1 MALDPNISLGVKP
14 LQLADPLAQY
24 GQMATIQNAQNQNAL
39 AQYQLGSAQRAE
51 KTQNVLADAYAQS
64 IDQNTGE
71 IDYNKLTKLVGAGG
85 GGALL
90 PGIQKSR
97 LEQQTARTTQ
107 QKSETELLD
116 AKLKQSRGFLDTI
129 DPAAPDAP
137 ARYLAWHEANHRDPI
152 VGAAL
157 AARGVTADQSRA
169 QIMAAI
175 QKGPEA
181 FAQLINQS
189 KLGTEKFMEMN
200 KPTLT
205 PQNLG
210 GTVRVLSSPGLG
222 GTATPVVGSTA
233 TTTMTPFQAEDL
245 KVKQGQLRIA
255 QERLAA
261 EAATGVLSPDSQELA
276 ANLYLTTGTLPP
288 MGIGKG
294 GAALKASIMNRAA
307 EISKAGGATPAA
319 GAANIIAAK
328 QDVGTQTKALK
339 DFSTGVQGQMVT
351 SFNTAID
358 HLGTMDKL
366 VDALN
371 NGDIKA
377 FNSLG
382 NTVARQT
389 GAPAPTNFDTARHI
403 VGAEIQKAIIRAG
416 GTGKEREEAANAFAN
431 AGSPAQ
437 LKGVIDTYK
446 QLLGGQLN
454 SLEMQYTANTGR
466 KDFNKKL
473 SPTAQETVRKLR
485 GEGGV
490 APAGNGVD
498 VGNPLL
504 QTTP

>member
-1 MALDPNISLGVKP
+1 MAEYAQMQQIVNARDAQQMNALKMQEAQATMEERNALRRLDPTSADYEA
-14 LQLADPLAQY
+14 QLFRLNP
-24 GQMATIQNAQNQNAL
+24 
-39 AQYQLGSAQRAE
+39 QLGISYRKEAAATGASKAAQKTSEFNLTAAKSKFIDDAKRNLSSNPSDATVVSWGEDAVIQGLYTQPQADATVAHLLSLPLDQRAR
-51 KTQNVLADAYAQS
+51 TLSMA
-64 IDQNTGE
+64 
-71 IDYNKLTKLVGAGG
+71 GAS
-85 GGALL
+85 A
-90 PGIQKSR
+90 
-97 LEQQTARTTQ
+97 
-107 QKSETELLD
+107 SEL
-116 AKLKQSRGFLDTI
+116 
-129 DPAAPDAP
+129 
-137 ARYLAWHEANHRDPI
+137 
-152 VGAAL
+152 
-157 AARGVTADQSRA
+157 
-169 QIMAAI
+169 
-175 QKGPEA
+175 
-181 FAQLINQS
+181 
-189 KLGTEKFMEMN
+189 

-210 GTVRVLSSPGLG
+210 GTVRVLSTPAFG
-222 GTATPVVGSTA
+222 GTATPVAGSTA
-233 TTTMTPFQAEDL
+233 ATTMTPFQAEDL
-245 KVKQGQLRIA
+245 KVKQGQLRVA
-255 QERLAA
+255 QDRLAA

-382 NTVARQT
+382 NAVARQT

-466 KDFNKKL
+466 KDFKKL

-485 GEGGV
+485 GEGST
-490 APAGNGVD
+490 APAGGVD
-498 VGNPLL
+498 TRNPLL

>member
-1 MALDPNISLGVKP
+1 MALDPNISLGVKG
-14 LQLADPLAQY
+14 LQLADPLQQYSQVAQL
-24 GQMATIQNAQNQNAL
+24 QSAQNQNAL

-51 KTQNVLADAYAQS
+51 QSQNMLADAYKQS
-64 IDQNTGE
+64 VDPTTGK
-71 IDYNKLTKLVGAGG
+71 INFDKLNSLVAAGG

-90 PGIQKSR
+90 PGIQKTQMETR
-97 LEQQTARTTQ
+97 AAETLQQKHLLEVSAAKTKQLQTALRDISSRPSDANITAHTEDILASSLFTPEEKAKSLTTQ
-107 QKSETELLD
+107 KMLL
-116 AKLKQSRGFLDTI
+116 AMPFEQRGGFL
-129 DPAAPDAP
+129 ASQ
-137 ARYLAWHEANHRDPI
+137 
-152 VGAAL
+152 GA
-157 AARGVTADQSRA
+157 TA
-169 QIMAAI
+169 
-175 QKGPEA
+175 GE
-181 FAQLINQS
+181 L
-189 KLGTEKFMEMN
+189 
-200 KPTLT
+200 KPTVT
-205 PQNLG
+205 NQTLG
-210 GTVRVLSSPGLG
+210 GTVR
-222 GTATPVVGSTA
+222 AISTA
-233 TTTMTPFQAEDL
+233 PFGGAATVVPGSEAAVTSTPAQIEANRIRA
-245 KVKQGQLRIA
+245 GQLQVA
-255 QERLAA
+255 QSRLAA
-261 EAATGVLSPDSQELA
+261 ESATGVLSPDSQELA

-307 EISKAGGATPAA
+307 EISKSAGATPAA
-319 GAANIIAAK
+319 GAANIVAAK

-371 NGDIKA
+371 NGDVKA

-382 NTVARQT
+382 NAVAKQT

-473 SPTAQETVRKLR
+473 SATAQETVKKLR
-485 GEGGV
+485 GESGAAAPASGGV
-490 APAGNGVD
+490 D
-498 VGNPLL
+498 TGNPLL
-504 QTTP
+504 R